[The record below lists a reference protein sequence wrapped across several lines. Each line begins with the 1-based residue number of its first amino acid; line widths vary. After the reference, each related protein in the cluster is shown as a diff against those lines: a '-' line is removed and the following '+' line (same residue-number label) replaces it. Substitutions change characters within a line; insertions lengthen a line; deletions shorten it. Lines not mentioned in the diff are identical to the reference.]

1 MSQTALMPDNVLI
14 GTAKGPGIFI
24 APVGT
29 AAPVD
34 GATALPAAWSTLGY
48 LSEDGVSFGSSISSE
63 SITPW
68 QSKSPVRTIITGREL
83 SAEFTMLEFTAQNA
97 AIYFDQPMPV
107 ETDGE
112 FAMQVRSDLP
122 QQMYAICI
130 DVQDSIATVRYHFP
144 RASLSE
150 AGDLEVTASGAM
162 GLPVTLAALDDGGV
176 LANIF
181 KSLTVTAPPV
191 VVAAPSSK

>member
-1 MSQTALMPDNVLI
+1 MSQNALLPDNVLI
-14 GTAKGPGIFI
+14 GTANGPGIWI

-29 AAPVD
+29 AAPTD
-34 GATALPAAWSTLGY
+34 ASTDLPAAWSTLGY
-48 LSEDGVSFGSSISSE
+48 LSEDGVSFGSSVDSE

-83 SAEFTMLEFTAQNA
+83 TAGFTMLEFSAQNA
-97 AIYFDQPMPV
+97 ALYFDQPAPV

-112 FAMQVRSDLP
+112 FALEVRSDLA

-130 DVQDSIATVRYHFP
+130 DVKDTAATVRYHFP

-162 GLPVTLAALDDGGV
+162 GLPVTLSALDDAGV

-181 KSLTVTAPPV
+181 KSVPAPV
-191 VVAAPSSK
+191 VVKAPVAAK

>member
-1 MSQTALMPDNVLI
+1 MSQNALLPDNVLI
-14 GTAKGPGIFI
+14 GTANGPGIWI

-34 GATALPAAWSTLGY
+34 ADTALPAAWSTLGY
-48 LSEDGVSFGSSISSE
+48 LSEDGVSFGQSVDSE

-68 QSKSPVRTIITGREL
+68 QSKAPVRTIVTSREL
-83 SAEFTMLEFTAQNA
+83 SCEFTMLEFSAQNA
-97 AIYFDQPMPV
+97 ALYFDQPAPV

-112 FAMQVRSDLP
+112 FALTVRSDVP
-122 QQMYAICI
+122 QQMYAIVI
-130 DVQDSIATVRYHFP
+130 DVKDSVSAVRYHFP

-162 GLPVTLAALDDGGV
+162 GLPVTLSALDDAGV

-181 KSLTVTAPPV
+181 KSNTAPVAV
-191 VVAAPSSK
+191 VKAAAK